1 MEAFRNLLTQERR
14 NRNLSLRAAAEH
26 IGISHS
32 YLAALEKGMDS
43 RGLPAV
49 KPTPDTLRLI
59 GRAYGLDY
67 NRLLELC
74 GYASFTDSFT
84 FSNPDTRKVARAA
97 QHLNA
102 EQAAQLRKY
111 VEFMFPHAADKD
123 M

>member
-1 MEAFRNLLTQERR
+1 MDAFRKLLTEERAK
-14 NRNLSLRAAAEH
+14 RNLSLRAAAER

-32 YLAALEKGMDS
+32 YLAALEKGQDS

-59 GRAYGLDY
+59 SRAYGLDY

-74 GYASFTDSFT
+74 GYASFADSFT
-84 FSNPDTRKVARAA
+84 FSNPDIRRVARTA

-102 EQAAQLRKY
+102 EQAEQLRKY
-111 VEFMFPHAADKD
+111 VEFMFPQIMDEDK
-123 M
+123 